1 MEFTLKSGMPIL
13 TLSVTSR
20 TLTSACPGSPSSRAP
35 ETMLGSRAARS
46 GSTPTAGGAHGGGA
60 FSGRDRTRSTGP
72 PRAAAGRRKK
82 RPVVRSG
89 LCRRALAQE
98 SNAVGVTK
106 LSPLFVATYEAEQGD
121 LSADG
126 ITNVIKIAFD

>member
-60 FSGRDRTRSTGP
+60 FSGRDRTKVDRSAACSCRQAEEKTG
-72 PRAAAGRRKK
+72 REEWSLQARLGAGVQRDRR
-82 RPVVRSG
+82 
-89 LCRRALAQE
+89 
-98 SNAVGVTK
+98 
-106 LSPLFVATYEAEQGD
+106 YEAFASVRGD
-121 LSADG
+121 L
-126 ITNVIKIAFD
+126 

>member
-1 MEFTLKSGMPIL
+1 
-13 TLSVTSR
+13 
-20 TLTSACPGSPSSRAP
+20 
-35 ETMLGSRAARS
+35 MLGSRAARS
-46 GSTPTAGGAHGGGA
+46 GSTPTAVGAHGGGA
-60 FSGRDRTRSTGP
+60 FSGRDRTKVDRS
-72 PRAAAGRRKK
+72 AAC
-82 RPVVRSG
+82 S
-89 LCRRALAQE
+89 CRQAEGASAQE